1 LDFILLFSN
10 LIPKNQIDDYHFD
23 KDAQM
28 KNVPYELVHNQ
39 KKTKDSFDFI
49 LYEVN
54 DTLLNMRYSY
64 NIFNGYQLQ
73 A

>member
-39 KKTKDSFDFI
+39 KKTKD
-49 LYEVN
+49 
-54 DTLLNMRYSY
+54 
-64 NIFNGYQLQ
+64 
-73 A
+73 